1 MTTLAQAL
9 DEVRALQTELAA
21 VRAQLAWLKQK
32 FFGGGQGERLDRA
45 QLLLQIEQLD
55 KLAATP
61 APTRVVAA
69 HERTPAQ
76 KRTAPAE
83 AFAELPVTETVEI
96 VPEAVKADPTLFEK
110 IGEEE
115 TFEVDIVPPQLV
127 KRRIVRL
134 KYRHRLDRTR
144 PPVVAPAPARPVPGG
159 YASAGLLAWITL
171 SKYLDHQPLYR
182 QEQMSPRWGAR
193 IPRQTM
199 VEWIAVVAEWLRPI
213 YQHMRRELI
222 AGGYVQCDETPIRCH
237 DPDVRG
243 QTVQGW
249 LWALSRPGGN
259 IVFEWRMS
267 RRQAEAV
274 TLLAGFRGVLQS
286 DAYSAYANFA
296 REHEGVVGV
305 GCWAHARRRF
315 HEALEEAPVPAGFVL
330 RLIGQL
336 YALEA
341 QWDQANWTEPAQR
354 AHLRKRDFACTL
366 NLLKKVAVRLSARVL
381 PKTRLGEA
389 CSYLLAQWEPL
400 TAHLHHGQTR
410 LDTNLVENAIRPTK
424 LGAKNWLFIGHPEA
438 GDRSAIIYSIIGS
451 CRRRGIDPLPY
462 LRDVLTR
469 LPTMTNHDDLSSL
482 LPSIW
487 SPATSPSTK
496 SNP

>member
-1 MTTLAQAL
+1 
-9 DEVRALQTELAA
+9 
-21 VRAQLAWLKQK
+21 
-32 FFGGGQGERLDRA
+32 
-45 QLLLQIEQLD
+45 
-55 KLAATP
+55 
-61 APTRVVAA
+61 
-69 HERTPAQ
+69 
-76 KRTAPAE
+76 
-83 AFAELPVTETVEI
+83 
-96 VPEAVKADPTLFEK
+96 
-110 IGEEE
+110 
-115 TFEVDIVPPQLV
+115 
-127 KRRIVRL
+127 
-134 KYRHRLDRTR
+134 
-144 PPVVAPAPARPVPGG
+144 
-159 YASAGLLAWITL
+159 
-171 SKYLDHQPLYR
+171 
-182 QEQMSPRWGAR
+182 MSPRWGAR

-222 AGGYVQCDETPIRCH
+222 AGGYVQCDETPIRCN

-296 REHEGVVGV
+296 REHEGVVCV

-341 QWDQANWTEPAQR
+341 QWDEANWTEPAQR
-354 AHLRKRDFACTL
+354 AHLRRRDFACTL
-366 NLLKKVAVRLSARVL
+366 NLLKKVAVRLFARVL

-389 CSYLLAQWEPL
+389 CSYLLAQ
-400 TAHLHHGQTR
+400 
-410 LDTNLVENAIRPTK
+410 
-424 LGAKNWLFIGHPEA
+424 
-438 GDRSAIIYSIIGS
+438 
-451 CRRRGIDPLPY
+451 
-462 LRDVLTR
+462 
-469 LPTMTNHDDLSSL
+469 
-482 LPSIW
+482 
-487 SPATSPSTK
+487 
-496 SNP
+496 